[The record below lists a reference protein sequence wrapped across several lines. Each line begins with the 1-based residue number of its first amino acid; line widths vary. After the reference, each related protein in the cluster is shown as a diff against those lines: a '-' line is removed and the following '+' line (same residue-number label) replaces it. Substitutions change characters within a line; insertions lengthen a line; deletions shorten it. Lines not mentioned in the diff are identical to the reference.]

1 MKIAN
6 PENIFTDMP
15 EPENFME
22 GTLAFLLADSRKKF
36 KYGRT
41 VSTSLAVE
49 TFKPGFLT
57 KCLCRHITGDWGA
70 LDEEDME
77 ANDNALEHGGRLLSN
92 YVHPETRER
101 LWIITEHDRSVTT
114 MMLPMEY

>member
-15 EPENFME
+15 EPQNFTE
-22 GTLAFLLADSRKKF
+22 GALAFVMADAGKKF
-36 KYGRT
+36 RYGKVVAT
-41 VSTSLAVE
+41 GLVQE
-49 TFKPGFLT
+49 TFKPGWFT

-92 YVHPETRER
+92 YVHADTKER